1 MTDKKHYYGLDDIG
15 FIGTQDRTLA
25 QVKSDMKKMSE
36 YIKTEKSGKTIPLSQ
51 RRRQLS
57 KVK

>member
-1 MTDKKHYYGLDDIG
+1 MTDKKQYYGLDDIG

-25 QVKSDMKKMSE
+25 QVKRDMKRMSE
-36 YIKTEKSGKTIPLSQ
+36 YIRAEKSGKAVPLSQ
-51 RRRQLS
+51 RRRRLS